1 VTAPVIGPSVS
12 SELSSAVD
20 ALDLCLDDVTL
31 EQLDQIFP
39 GYKTAPE
46 DYAW

>member
-1 VTAPVIGPSVS
+1 
-12 SELSSAVD
+12 VD
-20 ALDLCLDDVTL
+20 QLGDIARCLDVHL
-31 EQLDQIFP
+31 EKESLAQLDEIFP

>member
-1 VTAPVIGPSVS
+1 MAQLDGILGTLDIKLDA
-12 SELSSAVD
+12 D
-20 ALDLCLDDVTL
+20 ALKRLDD
-31 EQLDQIFP
+31 IFP

>member
-1 VTAPVIGPSVS
+1 VH
-12 SELSSAVD
+12 AV
-20 ALDLCLDDVTL
+20 DVTL
-31 EQLDQIFP
+31 DDKVLERLDEIFP